1 LKKKKKEL
9 TSTWVEWVENKSK
22 ISVGPERYTNRIK
35 GSGREEVFG
44 RFRLPVPRRERSAP

>member
-35 GSGREEVFG
+35 GSEREEVFG